1 MQLVT
6 DRTEAD
12 MLLQNEKGTY
22 NFQDLNRVES
32 AVQELLTQLPKI
44 GARVELE
51 VKTDWGLPGDFS
63 EDTWPTFHQMKRYL
77 QNVKTLCDFCSLQ
90 IPNMP
95 ATMED
100 LTFDGANAIEEALE
114 EVYKHISSIV
124 RCLRYSGEFYA
135 GEEIGL

>member
-32 AVQELLTQLPKI
+32 AVQELLAHFPKI
-44 GARVELE
+44 GARVEI
-51 VKTDWGLPGDFS
+51 VTKTDWGLTGDFS
-63 EDTWPTFHQMKRYL
+63 EATWPTFNQMKRYL
-77 QNVKTLCDFCSLQ
+77 QNVKTLCDLCSLQ
-90 IPNMP
+90 IPGMP
-95 ATMED
+95 TTMED
-100 LTFDGANAIEEALE
+100 LTFEGANAIEVALE
-114 EVYKHISSIV
+114 EVYKHINSIV